1 MSVSFISADLV
12 VEGDIAS
19 KGEVSI
25 EGNVTGNIS
34 CKNLIIKK
42 GGLVRG
48 NISSEEFSTE
58 GSLEGNITSKTVL
71 LKEGSSSKTK
81 LECDNLEILNGA
93 KIRGTVKT
101 SEWVHVDNL
110 IIIGWKL
117 LRFATFVAI
126 KSISA
131 FVHLKAPAI

>member
-25 EGNVTGNIS
+25 EGNVTGNIT

-71 LKEGSSSKTK
+71 LREGSFSKTK
-81 LECDNLEILNGA
+81 VECDNLEILNGA

-101 SEWVHVDNL
+101 SEWVHVDH
-110 IIIGWKL
+110 IMTIGWRL
-117 LRFATFVAI
+117 VLFANFVAI
-126 KSISA
+126 TIISA
-131 FVHLKAPAI
+131 FANLKGPSF

>member
-1 MSVSFISADLV
+1 M
-12 VEGDIAS
+12 
-19 KGEVSI
+19 
-25 EGNVTGNIS
+25 
-34 CKNLIIKK
+34 
-42 GGLVRG
+42 RG

-101 SEWVHVDNL
+101 SE
-110 IIIGWKL
+110 
-117 LRFATFVAI
+117 
-126 KSISA
+126 
-131 FVHLKAPAI
+131 

>member
-1 MSVSFISADLV
+1 M

-25 EGNVTGNIS
+25 EGNVTGNIT

-48 NISSEEFSTE
+48 NIASEELSTE
-58 GSLEGNITSKTVL
+58 GNLEGNITCTTVL
-71 LKEGSSSKTK
+71 LMEGSFSKTK
-81 LECDNLEILNGA
+81 LECDNLEIVKGA

-101 SEWVHVDNL
+101 SE
-110 IIIGWKL
+110 
-117 LRFATFVAI
+117 
-126 KSISA
+126 
-131 FVHLKAPAI
+131 